1 MTAGLAEGC
10 WQNTCWSQ
18 HLHVFQNCCWP
29 GSNSTWPPSPESL
42 RRLGTCLDRQ
52 RWSQMPFHAPPPPP
66 TQVANEATAA
76 AAAPG
81 HTSPSGLPDTDISL
95 AQALYGTPLVLPN
108 SYLSINNKQTMNEF
122 IIQIDKI
129 LKNHPMLSTT
139 LLQTGSCRRTYPRS

>member
-1 MTAGLAEGC
+1 MQTHFFIIITADRGAQLTSNLELTVPFVTDQAPANNRLPSLGQRDCGEATPLPEGLAAC
-10 WQNTCWSQ
+10 QRRHH
-18 HLHVFQNCCWP
+18 HLGH
-29 GSNSTWPPSPESL
+29 
-42 RRLGTCLDRQ
+42 R
-52 RWSQMPFHAPPPPP
+52 
-66 TQVANEATAA
+66 ATLAT
-76 AAAPG
+76 P
-81 HTSPSGLPDTDISL
+81 GLPDTDISL